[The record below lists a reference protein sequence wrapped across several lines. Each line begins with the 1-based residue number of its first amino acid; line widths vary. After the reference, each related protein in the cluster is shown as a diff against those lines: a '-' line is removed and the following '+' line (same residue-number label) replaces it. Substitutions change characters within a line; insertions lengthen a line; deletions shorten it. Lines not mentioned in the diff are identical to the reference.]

1 MKNSV
6 ENRSPFMDHRL
17 IEFAF
22 ESDEYLK
29 VYNGIEKYA
38 LKKNKIYK
46 DFIDL
51 LDRNK
56 IGFSSN
62 IRHKTKEVMIEQL
75 NDSLILD
82 WPIFKRKNFK
92 KWIKSDEALLEKY
105 ERFLFRIFQVHLW
118 SEVFIV
124 KK

>member
-1 MKNSV
+1 M
-6 ENRSPFMDHRL
+6 
-17 IEFAF
+17 
-22 ESDEYLK
+22 
-29 VYNGIEKYA
+29 
-38 LKKNKIYK
+38 KKNKIYK